1 VDRGPLNPTL
11 PDGVDEK
18 EYRRIRRLMRVSVL
32 SVWRANHEVIV
43 GMDPWDVVDEAWS
56 SMAQGQFHSKGPF
69 LPHALIVAR
78 NKAVDA
84 LRRTEARRGDR
95 SLDAPSHHVTE
106 DGEPI
111 SLHDQLAD
119 SGGADVDYFRGLD
132 QVDAIQK
139 LALAEEAIYTGDILT
154 KVEREVFV
162 AVRVD
167 GKSRAAVGR
176 ELDPPITGQRVGQL
190 AAQAFIKIQAYVKE
204 NERVARADLD
214 ERQSEG
220 EADGRD

>member
-1 VDRGPLNPTL
+1 
-11 PDGVDEK
+11 
-18 EYRRIRRLMRVSVL
+18 MRVSVL

-43 GMDPWDVVDEAWS
+43 GMDPWDIVDEAWT
-56 SMAQGQFHSKGPF
+56 SMAHKHFQSKGPF

-95 SLDAPSHHVTE
+95 SLDAPSHRLVE
-106 DGEPI
+106 DGEPTT
-111 SLHDQLAD
+111 LQNELAD
-119 SGGADVDYFRGLD
+119 SAGADFDYFRGQD
-132 QVDAIQK
+132 QVAAIQK
-139 LALAEEAIYTGDILT
+139 LALAEEAIYGADILT
-154 KVEREVFV
+154 KVEREIFV

-176 ELDPPITGQRVGQL
+176 ELDPPITGQRVGQI
-190 AAQAFIKIQAYVKE
+190 AAQAFMKIQAYVQK

-214 ERQSEG
+214 ERQTEG

>member
-1 VDRGPLNPTL
+1 
-11 PDGVDEK
+11 VDEK

-56 SMAQGQFHSKGPF
+56 SMAQGQFQSKGPF

-95 SLDAPSHHVTE
+95 SLDAPSHQVIE
-106 DGEPI
+106 DGEPTT
-111 SLHDQLAD
+111 LHDHLAD
-119 SGGADVDYFRGLD
+119 SGGADVDYFRGLN
-132 QVDAIQK
+132 QVDAIHK

-154 KVEREVFV
+154 KMEREVFV

-204 NERVARADLD
+204 NERVGRADLD
-214 ERQSEG
+214 ERQTEG
-220 EADGRD
+220 EADGGD

>member
-1 VDRGPLNPTL
+1 VDLGPLNPTL

-56 SMAQGQFHSKGPF
+56 SMAQGQFQSKGPF

-95 SLDAPSHHVTE
+95 SLDAPSRPAIE
-106 DGEPI
+106 DGEPTT
-111 SLHDQLAD
+111 LHDQLAD
-119 SGGADVDYFRGLD
+119 SGGADVDYLRGLD

-190 AAQAFIKIQAYVKE
+190 AAQAFIKIQAYVRE
-204 NERVARADLD
+204 NEQGARADPN
-214 ERQSEG
+214 ERRTEG